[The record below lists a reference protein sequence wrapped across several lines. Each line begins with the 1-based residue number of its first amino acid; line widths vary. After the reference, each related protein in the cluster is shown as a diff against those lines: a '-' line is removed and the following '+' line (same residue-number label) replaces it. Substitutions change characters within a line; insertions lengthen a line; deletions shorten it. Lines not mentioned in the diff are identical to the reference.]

1 MIRREVKSRDTAW
14 ARRVA
19 EWLAVRGVRPNW
31 ISVASVFFALGG
43 AVCVAVAP
51 RLRLPWKSVFYLL
64 AIVGIQGRLLCNL
77 FDGMV
82 AIEGGRKTRSG
93 ELFNDFPDRL
103 SDTMLLVGAGAAI
116 GGTGGVALGFTCA
129 VTALLTAYARVLA
142 GSAGATQR
150 FLGPMAKQHRMA
162 LLTVCFLLAAA
173 GARWQSDWWILVA
186 GLGLLLAGCVV
197 TVVRRLIAAFR
208 ELECG

>member
-1 MIRREVKSRDTAW
+1 MIRREVKSRDTVW
-14 ARRVA
+14 ARRIA
-19 EWLAVRGVRPNW
+19 EWLAARGVRPNW
-31 ISVASVFFALGG
+31 ISVGSVFFALGG

-116 GGTGGVALGFTCA
+116 GGTGGVALGFTF
-129 VTALLTAYARVLA
+129 A
-142 GSAGATQR
+142 GSEYFSVSLIRHSSVSPPNCLETS
-150 FLGPMAKQHRMA
+150 
-162 LLTVCFLLAAA
+162 AA
-173 GARWQSDWWILVA
+173 
-186 GLGLLLAGCVV
+186 
-197 TVVRRLIAAFR
+197 
-208 ELECG
+208 